1 MATSSRPQDNQKRDN
16 GSTRKRLLDAAT
28 RAFSEYGFQGASLR
42 SIADD
47 AGVGF
52 GLIRYHFGS
61 KAALWTATISHLYE
75 NLIVLRNTFDFDPS
89 RDFRSQVKE
98 HLREIVL
105 TLFHNHHLRKICI
118 QESLANSERYEALL
132 DTNIKVFME
141 SAHNYFEGLRSLN
154 IASELSASEM
164 HYLIHV
170 MIAANQ
176 SGPKEVGLILN
187 ADDEEELIDKEVD
200 LLWRLI
206 VSPDPDREALPDAS
220 D

>member
-1 MATSSRPQDNQKRDN
+1 MATPNRLTDTQKREDR
-16 GSTRKRLLDAAT
+16 STRKRLLDAAT
-28 RAFSEYGFQGASLR
+28 RAFAEYGFQGASLR
-42 SIADD
+42 SIAED

-61 KAALWTATISHLYE
+61 KAALWTATMSHLYE
-75 NLIVLRNTFDFDPS
+75 NLITLRNTFDFDPS
-89 RDFRSQVKE
+89 RDFRLQVKE

-105 TLFHNHHLRKICI
+105 ASLHNAEIRKICI

-132 DTNIKVFME
+132 DTNIKVFIE
-141 SAHNYFEGLRSLN
+141 SARNYFEELRSLS

-164 HYLIHV
+164 HYLAHV
-170 MIAANQ
+170 MTAANQ
-176 SGPKEVGLILN
+176 SEPKEVGLILH
-187 ADDEEELIDKEVD
+187 ADDEAELIEMEVD

-206 VSPDPDREALPDAS
+206 VSPDPDHEALPDAS